1 MIYDEEY
8 YKTLN
13 YSNYSSRQDRYLK
26 LAEETVYL
34 LKQLKLIKNK
44 PVLDFGC
51 ATGFLTKGL
60 LDEKLDAYGYDISE
74 WAISQAINL
83 VGSRAS
89 TELVSRDYGTVYF
102 LDVLEHI
109 HVQELDRIFSTLSF
123 DSFVFRIPVSA
134 TLGGKYILDI
144 SEKDRTH
151 IVRWTKDKWKEFFM
165 GHGYKVLHINLS
177 TIYDSAGVFCG
188 IGIK

>member
-1 MIYDEEY
+1 MTYGEEY

-13 YSNYSSRQDRYLK
+13 YSDYSSRQDRYLK
-26 LAEETVYL
+26 LAEETVHL
-34 LKQLKLIKNK
+34 LKQLNLIKNK

-60 LDEKLDAYGYDISE
+60 LEERLDAYGYDISE
-74 WAISQAINL
+74 WAISQATNL
-83 VGSRAS
+83 VGPRVS
-89 TELVSRDYGTVYF
+89 TELIDKDYGIVYF

-109 HVQELDRIFSTLSF
+109 NIQELDKIFSTLSF
-123 DSFVFRIPVSA
+123 DSFIFRIPVSD
-134 TLGGKYILDI
+134 TIGGKYILDI
-144 SEKDRTH
+144 SEKDSTH
-151 IVRWTKDKWKEFFM
+151 IVRWTKDKWKEFFAW
-165 GHGYKVLHINLS
+165 HGYTILHINLS